1 MMGLLCFV
9 EFPGTFAMIF
19 RSPLLA
25 CKRNSDGF
33 LNRDKTVRM
42 MGLTLFCEF
51 RGTFA
56 TLFQSPLPAT
66 EILTAILEDN
76 NLARLYVSIY
86 LKRMWTECCALLC
99 FVEF

>member
-1 MMGLLCFV
+1 
-9 EFPGTFAMIF
+9 
-19 RSPLLA
+19 
-25 CKRNSDGF
+25 
-33 LNRDKTVRM
+33 M

-56 TLFQSPLPAT
+56 TLFQSPLLAT

-86 LKRMWTECCALLC
+86 LKRMWTECCALCSVLLN
-99 FVEF
+99 FSGYFAIFQSPLYAAATLNDILEDNILLLMFQSI